1 MYQISYIIYQISY
14 IKYHI
19 SNIIYHISFTVH
31 HTSYIILY
39 ISCHIPIFSR
49 LIFLVGYIV
58 FWWGTDCNNVTHGN
72 SVIAVETPV
81 SPVTSLESWHG
92 ELGLGK
98 PMPSL
103 VTAGLMIRW
112 RSGNFFAD
120 LHNKTFFQKTFYRC
134 ASFCL
139 VQKTYS
145 QRKVLKTE
153 LETRHALHRLSAKEC
168 ASGMAKTL

>member
-19 SNIIYHISFTVH
+19 SYIIYR
-31 HTSYIILY
+31 TSYIILY

-120 LHNKTFFQKTFYRC
+120 LHNKTFFQKHFIVVRVFALYKKHILRGRC
-134 ASFCL
+134 
-139 VQKTYS
+139 
-145 QRKVLKTE
+145 LK
-153 LETRHALHRLSAKEC
+153 RN
-168 ASGMAKTL
+168 